1 MKQALFEQRFEP
13 RWRAFAHWLTR
24 HGAPAQ
30 RALPADPG
38 DRSRAAPPP
47 DGLADS
53 FPDAQFPERYRE
65 LCQHLALARDRQ
77 YGPELID
84 RLNRLALAG
93 HHVLYG
99 ARSRFGAQIVEYVRS
114 DFPRL
119 VRREWRLVLL
129 ASLLLFG
136 PLIVMSVVVPRVP
149 QAAQFFLS
157 PEQMAELR
165 AMYADSAHIVN
176 RKAES
181 DVAAFGF
188 YVWNNISI
196 DFRTF
201 ASGLVFGLGTIVVLL
216 FNGLFIGAV
225 QGYLVSVGLGQNLWQ
240 FVAGHSALELI
251 AAVLAGVAGLRLGLA
266 VIAPGPRSRKQALVE
281 AAALAIRILYGAAVM
296 TLMAAFVEAFWSSHR
311 YVPVVGKYAVGIALW
326 IAVILYFVL
335 AGRRRA
341 TAASQEPEPHERN
354 AYAA

>member
-13 RWRAFAHWLTR
+13 RWQAFAQWLAQ
-24 HGAPAQ
+24 HGALA
-30 RALPADPG
+30 G
-38 DRSRAAPPP
+38 APLASP
-47 DGLADS
+47 DGDHARGAAS
-53 FPDAQFPERYRE
+53 AETFAHAQFPERYRE

-77 YGPELID
+77 YSPDLID

-99 ARSRFGAQIVEYVRS
+99 ARSRFGAQIIEYVRS
-114 DFPRL
+114 GFPRL
-119 VRREWRLVLL
+119 VRREWRLVLV
-129 ASLLLFG
+129 AAALLFV
-136 PLIVMSVVVPRVP
+136 PLIAMSIAVPRIP
-149 QAAQFFLS
+149 QAALFFLS

-165 AMYADSAHIVN
+165 AMYADSARIVH
-176 RKAES
+176 RRAES

-201 ASGLVFGLGTIVVLL
+201 ASGLMFGLGTIVVLL

-251 AAVLAGVAGLRLGLA
+251 AAVFSGAAGLRLGLA
-266 VIAPGPRSRKQALVE
+266 VIAPGPRSRKQALID
-281 AAALAIRILYGAAVM
+281 AAATGIRILYGAATM
-296 TLMAAFVEAFWSSHR
+296 TLIAAFIEAFWSSHQ
-311 YVPVVGKYAVGIALW
+311 YVPVPAKYAVGIALW
-326 IAVILYFVL
+326 IALIAYFVT

-341 TAASQEPEPHERN
+341 AATRQEPSAGARSSH
-354 AYAA
+354 AT